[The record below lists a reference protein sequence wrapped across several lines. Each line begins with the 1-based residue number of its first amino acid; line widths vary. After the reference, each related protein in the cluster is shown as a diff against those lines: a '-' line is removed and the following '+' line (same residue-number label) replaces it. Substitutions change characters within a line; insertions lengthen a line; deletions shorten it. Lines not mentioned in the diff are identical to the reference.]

1 MLGLLGCGGAAPS
14 TRIVETPGSTVL
26 TYGAPHDV
34 NYTAEVDPSLEQL
47 TLTIYKRARCDI
59 TPVTLMDRY
68 EEKLQGDRVVE
79 KTSIGKRQVAGK
91 SKGEIDCNQ
100 SYANNVDVLLEL
112 DGGGRFSLG
121 KTDGHGVVSADLNS
135 LFKTASIDLPSATA
149 KVVVRPIQAQPS
161 VVVTQ
166 IAFTELTRQQEQLV
180 QLLTELRALLD
191 TGSELSQKDSSRAY
205 DLYFRIFE
213 LAPGDP
219 RTKAIGMRFWE
230 QVQRRKQVENTQDL
244 SRNLE
249 ALGQARET
257 LKIMGDAAIPIYV
270 QVAVNS
276 GTLDQKALE
285 WSSLLLM
292 SAIKS
297 NPSVCMAGYG
307 YGQLPGYGFTKTA
320 QLAAQYAAFG
330 GIASGSN
337 LGVICN

>member
-1 MLGLLGCGGAAPS
+1 
-14 TRIVETPGSTVL
+14 
-26 TYGAPHDV
+26 
-34 NYTAEVDPSLEQL
+34 
-47 TLTIYKRARCDI
+47 
-59 TPVTLMDRY
+59 
-68 EEKLQGDRVVE
+68 
-79 KTSIGKRQVAGK
+79 
-91 SKGEIDCNQ
+91 
-100 SYANNVDVLLEL
+100 
-112 DGGGRFSLG
+112 
-121 KTDGHGVVSADLNS
+121 
-135 LFKTASIDLPSATA
+135 ATA

-191 TGSELSQKDSSRAY
+191 TGSELSQKDSSHAY

-230 QVQRRKQVENTQDL
+230 QVQRRKQVEKTQDL

-297 NPSVCMAGYG
+297 KPSVCMAGYG

-330 GIASGSN
+330 GIVSGSN